1 VKTSARSAPKNR
13 KRVAPAGDNRSVS
26 ALTPIEPSQRRAAL
40 IARIQ
45 VLRDE
50 VPVGRDYQRLIE
62 PAAWGWFLLTF
73 FTASLS
79 TAGVALLAE
88 HLPRPLVMV
97 LTGVALYL
105 SVVLVDALLAPARK
119 GSRAPP
125 DAPAAPART
134 PLGAATLPQRATA
147 GKVLSWTIRSAF
159 IALVLAVAT
168 LTALVFLAPDA
179 PILTRL
185 ATFLAEQHREINRR
199 MRAEGERPAVRG
211 RTSGANWQLLEH
223 DGRYIAAPL
232 AEAVRLCAALGAGWQ
247 TPRLAD
253 LERLT
258 PAPDELSTL
267 HVWVRRDDGALHRA
281 SSAQI
286 VSGSWRPTGFVG
298 STEPESD
305 HSNVLCVRPEEQ

>member
-1 VKTSARSAPKNR
+1 M
-13 KRVAPAGDNRSVS
+13 S
-26 ALTPIEPSQRRAAL
+26 ALTPIERRAAL

-50 VPVGRDYQRLIE
+50 VSVRRDDQRLIE
-62 PAAWGWFLLTF
+62 PAAWGWFILTF
-73 FTASLS
+73 VAASLS

-88 HLPRPLVMV
+88 RLPRPLVMV

-105 SVVLVDALLAPARK
+105 SVVLVDALLAPAQK
-119 GSRAPP
+119 GLRPPP
-125 DAPAAPART
+125 DAPATPART
-134 PLGAATLPQRATA
+134 PPGAEASPRRATA

-179 PILTRL
+179 PILTRI
-185 ATFLAEQHREINRR
+185 ATFLEEQHREINRR
-199 MRAEGERPAVRG
+199 LRAEGERPAVRG
-211 RTSGANWQLLEH
+211 RTSGANWQLLER
-223 DGRYIAAPL
+223 DGRYVAAPL
-232 AEAVRLCAALGAGWQ
+232 TEAARLCAALGAGWQ

-253 LERLT
+253 LDRLT
-258 PAPDELSTL
+258 PAPDEPSTL
-267 HVWVRRDDGALHRA
+267 HVWVRRDDGRADRA

-286 VSGSWRPTGFVG
+286 VPGSWRPTGFVA